1 MERFLNIM
9 ANIKLKIEKISIYLP
24 KKKINNSCLDLKFK
38 MKKGFFQ
45 RATGIKFRRISN
57 KIETTEYMAFKAT
70 EKILEKNSYNFSHI
84 ISVTNTPNIIFPS
97 LAHQVY
103 SKFSKKIKKNS
114 SCIGMNSGCSGY
126 VEALN
131 LASKLLNKK
140 KLQKILIITSD
151 NYSKNLDKSDR
162 SVVPLFSDA
171 ATATIVSNSAGSL
184 KINKSFNNTV
194 PNTIDYLTFKKIK
207 KKYLIKMNG
216 PEVFVF
222 VLRHVMPILS
232 KIIEPNKNVTIFSHQ
247 ASKIVLEKINFQ
259 IKKIN
264 PKAIIPTNFENIGNT
279 VSSSLPIL
287 INQNWSIFKKSK
299 NIVMAGFGVGLSYSF
314 LQLKN

>member
-1 MERFLNIM
+1 
-9 ANIKLKIEKISIYLP
+9 
-24 KKKINNSCLDLKFK
+24 
-38 MKKGFFQ
+38 
-45 RATGIKFRRISN
+45 
-57 KIETTEYMAFKAT
+57 
-70 EKILEKNSYNFSHI
+70 
-84 ISVTNTPNIIFPS
+84 
-97 LAHQVY
+97 
-103 SKFSKKIKKNS
+103 
-114 SCIGMNSGCSGY
+114 
-126 VEALN
+126 
-131 LASKLLNKK
+131 
-140 KLQKILIITSD
+140 
-151 NYSKNLDKSDR
+151 
-162 SVVPLFSDA
+162 
-171 ATATIVSNSAGSL
+171 
-184 KINKSFNNTV
+184 
-194 PNTIDYLTFKKIK
+194 
-207 KKYLIKMNG
+207 MNG